1 MTDDHVRALN
11 LPAHN
16 HTRLRYEGGIDW
28 ERWSFY
34 PVSLD
39 GGGFSDGHDY
49 AGYPNVPREGWT
61 IDGPVVIDPEALCD
75 VLERMQ
81 AVAGCVRIVADR
93 RLRADRLEHAD
104 TLRRELAA
112 LRDALLAAVKR

>member
-1 MTDDHVRALN
+1 MTDDHVRTLN

-34 PVSLD
+34 PVSLG

-49 AGYPNVPREGWT
+49 AGMDPHPREGWVL
-61 IDGPVVIDPEALCD
+61 DGPVVIDPEALCD

-81 AVAGCVRIVADR
+81 AVAGCVRFVADQ
-93 RLRADRLEHAD
+93 RLRADRIEHAD
-104 TLRRELAA
+104 ALRRELAA
-112 LRDALLAAVKR
+112 LRDALLAAVTR